1 MHGWLYVKPR
11 GSLPPLFDIQYGS
24 MIAAGVEYD
33 RYRKIA
39 RVSPLIT
46 LLRGWIVLS
55 PRFSNPSVTRTISW
69 TGSQTRNQTN
79 DGISIIQN
87 YSGFSV
93 TITTTTTTRRNRDE
107 GIVFATDAFTIPG
120 IGARPIPNEM
130 AMLKL

>member
-46 LLRGWIVLS
+46 ILRGWIVLS
-55 PRFSNPSVTRTISW
+55 PRVSNPSVTRTISW
-69 TGSQTRNQTN
+69 TGSQTRNQTS
-79 DGISIIQN
+79 DGISFVQN
-87 YSGFSV
+87 YSGFNV
-93 TITTTTTTRRNRDE
+93 AIATTTTTRRNRDE
-107 GIVFATDAFTIPG
+107 GIVFTTDPFTLPVG
-120 IGARPIPNEM
+120 GSRPIPNEM